1 MDIQPS
7 SGVSWRSVLTGAVL
21 VGAISLLSPWAILLV
36 KGSQLTSNAIPI
48 IAVLFFFLL
57 MALVVPSLKWIGGQL
72 AFSRLELITIYVMML
87 VGSVVVTTGFT
98 GSFLS
103 VITGAMYYATPENKW
118 DNLFLPNIHPW
129 LAPTDREAVRFF
141 YEGLPRGMAIPW
153 SPWIKPLATWIPF
166 VVVFYGVIFCLGVLL
181 RGQWVENERLV
192 FPLTRLPLVLL
203 EDVDRTDSFFSALLK
218 NRLMW
223 LGFAVPLLLHSW
235 NSLGNYNDL
244 FQKVALSG
252 SFSMLGGTVGVPY
265 RLNLPII
272 GLGYLMPLSISFSVW
287 LFFLLGVV
295 QRAIFTRIGLQIGT
309 SDIWNSGSAPPAL
322 MHEQA
327 GGLLVLTLFVLWNA
341 RGHLRGL
348 WQKARRGEHGDHET
362 VAPRCALV
370 GLAAGLVFM
379 VAWLTLT
386 GLSLYVAALLVAGA
400 LIVFIGLSRIVCEA
414 GLPGCQTPMVPQAF
428 ITRGLG
434 PEVLGLKNM
443 TGLGFSTVWIG
454 ETAANMMNAVVHS
467 LKLTSTQERPDR
479 RLPWAIVLAIL
490 VGLAG
495 SIWFTLTLAY
505 AYGGINLHSWYYVGA
520 PKWPFDYMASVA
532 NSPEN
537 SFAPRLAFTTLGG
550 GFMGLLLFLRQRFLW
565 WPLHPIGFP
574 ISSTY
579 TIISYGWLAIFM
591 AWVFKGVTLRYGG
604 VRVYRTL
611 TPFFLGLVL
620 GEFFTAC
627 LWVFIDGAYGFEG
640 NMIFNF

>member
-1 MDIQPS
+1 
-7 SGVSWRSVLTGAVL
+7 
-21 VGAISLLSPWAILLV
+21 
-36 KGSQLTSNAIPI
+36 
-48 IAVLFFFLL
+48 
-57 MALVVPSLKWIGGQL
+57 
-72 AFSRLELITIYVMML
+72 
-87 VGSVVVTTGFT
+87 
-98 GSFLS
+98 
-103 VITGAMYYATPENKW
+103 
-118 DNLFLPNIHPW
+118 
-129 LAPTDREAVRFF
+129 
-141 YEGLPRGMAIPW
+141 
-153 SPWIKPLATWIPF
+153 
-166 VVVFYGVIFCLGVLL
+166 
-181 RGQWVENERLV
+181 
-192 FPLTRLPLVLL
+192 
-203 EDVDRTDSFFSALLK
+203 
-218 NRLMW
+218 
-223 LGFAVPLLLHSW
+223 
-235 NSLGNYNDL
+235 
-244 FQKVALSG
+244 
-252 SFSMLGGTVGVPY
+252 
-265 RLNLPII
+265 
-272 GLGYLMPLSISFSVW
+272 
-287 LFFLLGVV
+287 
-295 QRAIFTRIGLQIGT
+295 
-309 SDIWNSGSAPPAL
+309 
-322 MHEQA
+322 
-327 GGLLVLTLFVLWNA
+327 
-341 RGHLRGL
+341 
-348 WQKARRGEHGDHET
+348 
-362 VAPRCALV
+362 
-370 GLAAGLVFM
+370 M

-386 GLSLYVAALLVAGA
+386 GLSLYVAVLLVAGA

-414 GLPGCQTPMVPQAF
+414 GLPGCQTPMVPQAV

-467 LKLTSTQERPDR
+467 LKLTSIQERPDR

-627 LWVFIDGAYGFEG
+627 LWVFIDGAFGFEG